1 MDEPVIDCHVHVFDP
16 DRFPYAP
23 DAWYVPTGPETG
35 TVEQLR
41 RTHDVHGVRH
51 AVLVGPNSGYGE
63 DNRYLV
69 DAVTRSDGRFRG
81 MAVVPNTATREQL
94 SGLRDAGI
102 VGVTLNAALLGVGY
116 YADARG
122 LLSSLSELDM
132 IADVQVTG
140 DQLSAHAPALARS
153 GVRVHVD
160 HCGRPDPADGL
171 DAPGFRELL
180 RLGGDGRAVVKLS
193 GLVKFSHRPPPHEDA
208 WPFVRALVD
217 AFGPDHCVWASDW
230 PFLRA
235 PVRVDYGPL
244 LAVFEEVVPDDA
256 ARRQILWD
264 TPRREFGFPIAPP
277 GASGEVRS
285 A

>member
-1 MDEPVIDCHVHVFDP
+1 VNEPVIDCHVHVFDP
-16 DRFPYAP
+16 VRFPYAP

-35 TVEQLR
+35 SVEQLR
-41 RTHDVHGVRH
+41 RTHDAHGVRH

-69 DAVTRSDGRFRG
+69 DAVGRSDGRFRG
-81 MAVVPNTATREQL
+81 MAVVPNGATREQL
-94 SGLRDAGI
+94 GRLRDAGI
-102 VGVTLNAALLGVGY
+102 VGVTLNAALLGVDH
-116 YADARG
+116 YADAGG
-122 LLSSLSELDM
+122 LLASLAELDM

-140 DQLSAHAPALARS
+140 DQLTALAPALARS

-180 RLGGDGRAVVKLS
+180 LLGGTGRAVVKLS
-193 GLVKFSHRPPPHEDA
+193 GLVKFSSRPPPHEDA

-235 PVRVDYGPL
+235 PVRLDYGPL
-244 LAVFEEVVPDDA
+244 LAVFEELVPDGA

-264 TPRREFGFPIAPP
+264 TPRREFGFPA
-277 GASGEVRS
+277 
-285 A
+285 